1 MLASPLRS
9 PFSDLLSTTL
19 NRPAAGLGPELVV
32 NGSFATDTAWTKGT
46 GWTIAAGVASAV
58 ATGAS
63 ALSQVIA
70 ALVPGRTY
78 RVTYSITAQTVAGD
92 GIAFFVGTVPQS
104 TPRTGVGTYT
114 QDMVCGAGTSFQFN
128 AAVSG
133 TWEGS
138 IDNVSVRQVI

>member
-1 MLASPLRS
+1 MQTSRRRR
-9 PFSDLLSTTL
+9 TRG
-19 NRPAAGLGPELVV
+19 NGAGGVGPELVV

-70 ALVPGRTY
+70 ALVPGKTY
-78 RVTYSITAQTVAGD
+78 RVTYSITAQGVAGD
-92 GIAFFVGTVPQS
+92 GVAFIVGGPPQS

-114 QDMVCGAGTSFQFN
+114 QDVVCGAGTTFQFN
-128 AAVSG
+128 AAVG
-133 TWEGS
+133 GAWEGS
-138 IDNVSVRQVI
+138 IDNVSVRQVGF

>member
-1 MLASPLRS
+1 MFISRRRHS
-9 PFSDLLSTTL
+9 GGSGT
-19 NRPAAGLGPELVV
+19 GIGPNLIV

-46 GWTIAAGVASAV
+46 GWTIAAGVATAV

-70 ALVPGRTY
+70 ALVPGKTY

-92 GIAFFVGTVPQS
+92 GIAFIVGGPPQS

-114 QDMVCGAGTSFQFN
+114 QDVVFGAGTTFQFN
-128 AAVSG
+128 AAVG
-133 TWEGS
+133 GAWEGS
-138 IDNVSVRQVI
+138 IDNVSVRQVGF